1 VRPISEADPNGKG
14 DGLYQLGVERGTAP
28 ALHLVGPHSV
38 AYLRRDKRARY
49 HAVKRILDIALASLT
64 LMLTLPLFVVIAFAI
79 KLNTPGPVFFAQERL
94 RGRRVRSPGGWDW
107 VVEPFTLYKFRT
119 MTIDADQSV
128 HRRYMEAYLSGDEAT
143 LTSLRPGRERGDS
156 YRPTN
161 DQRVTRVGAVLRK
174 LSLDELP
181 QLWNVLR
188 GEMSLVGPRPP
199 MPYEVEMY
207 RQHHLLRLTGLPGL
221 TGWAQVK
228 GRCAIGFDDMLR
240 LDIEYLAGQ
249 SIWFDLKVLLLT
261 IPVVL
266 SMKGAD

>member
-1 VRPISEADPNGKG
+1 
-14 DGLYQLGVERGTAP
+14 LYQLGVERGTAP
-28 ALHLVGPHSV
+28 ALHLVEPHNV
-38 AYLRRDKRARY
+38 ASLRRDKRVRY
-49 HAVKRILDIALASLT
+49 HAIKRILDIVLASLI
-64 LMLTLPLFVVIAFAI
+64 LMITFPLFVVIAFAI
-79 KLNTPGPVFFAQERL
+79 KLNTPGPAFFVQERL
-94 RGRRVRSPGGWDW
+94 RGRRVRSPDGWDW

-143 LTSLRPGRERGDS
+143 LASLRPGRELGDS
-156 YRPTN
+156 YRPAN
-161 DQRVTRVGAVLRK
+161 DQRVTSVGAVLRK

-199 MPYEVEMY
+199 MPYEVEVY
-207 RQHHLLRLTGLPGL
+207 QQHQLLRLAALPGL

-228 GRCAIGFDDMLR
+228 GRCTIDFDDMLR

>member
-1 VRPISEADPNGKG
+1 
-14 DGLYQLGVERGTAP
+14 LYQLGVERGTAP
-28 ALHLVGPHSV
+28 ALHLVEPHNV

-143 LTSLRPGRERGDS
+143 LTSLRPGREQGDS

-199 MPYEVEMY
+199 MLYEVEMY
-207 RQHHLLRLTGLPGL
+207 RQHHLLRLTCLPGL

-228 GRCAIGFDDMLR
+228 GRCSIGFDDMLR